1 MHRGRDLGS
10 HLRIPPT
17 SVPWLW
23 FTGPHYLLDSKRAG
37 KDLLLLIISICQK
50 MKLILELT
58 IYSVA
63 KLAKFQR
70 PK

>member
-1 MHRGRDLGS
+1 MCARGRDLGS
-10 HLRIPPT
+10 RLSIPPT
-17 SVPWLW
+17 SVPWFW
-23 FTGPHYLLDSKRAG
+23 FTGPHYFLDSKRAG

-58 IYSVA
+58 VYSV
-63 KLAKFQR
+63 AKFQR